1 MTTKGTLFTIS
12 APSGAGKTSLVEALI
27 DDLDAIQ
34 VSVSHTT
41 RARRPGEID
50 GANYHFVDVPTFER
64 MLADGAFLEHARVF
78 GNFYGTARSW
88 VEETLAGG
96 TDVILEIDWQGASQ
110 VRLLLPDTLGIFI
123 LPPSRR
129 TLLERLTNRGQ
140 DEAEVIARRL
150 AEATLEMSHYREAD
164 FLVVNDQFATALAD
178 LKAIVT
184 SRRLALDK
192 QQHRHRGLLRE
203 LLS

>member
-64 MLADGAFLEHARVF
+64 MLAEGAFLEHARVF

-140 DEAEVIARRL
+140 DEPEVIARRL